1 MSIVTITLNNK
12 NFQLSCD
19 SGAEEQLKNLAASL
33 NARMVGIKR
42 ANPSA
47 SFELSLVMAA
57 LSIQDQLESVNLKL
71 GQVEDG
77 KNSNEGEQFA
87 ETLSTIAQYL
97 ENLAKKI
104 DK

>member
-19 SGAEEQLKNLAASL
+19 TGAEEQLKNLGESL
-33 NARMVGIKR
+33 NNRMIEIKR

-47 SFELSLVMAA
+47 SFELLLVMAA
-57 LSIQDQLESVNLKL
+57 LSIQDHLESITAKFERVNGDK
-71 GQVEDG
+71 GPSED
-77 KNSNEGEQFA
+77 EQFA
-87 ETLSTIAQYL
+87 ETLSTIAEYL

-104 DK
+104 GK

>member
-19 SGAEEQLKNLAASL
+19 EGAEEQLKSLASSL
-33 NARMVGIKR
+33 NARMVEIKR
-42 ANPSA
+42 ANSGA
-47 SFELSLVMAA
+47 SFELLLVMAA
-57 LSIQDQLESVNLKL
+57 LSIQDQLESVNAKFAH
-71 GQVEDG
+71 VEGG
-77 KNSNEGEQFA
+77 KSSNEGEQFA

>member
-19 SGAEEQLKNLAASL
+19 DGAEEQLKNLGVSL
-33 NARMVGIKR
+33 SSRMLEIKR
-42 ANPSA
+42 ANSSA
-47 SFELSLVMAA
+47 SFELLLVMAA
-57 LSIQDQLESVNLKL
+57 LSIQDQLESVTAKFGHNE
-71 GQVEDG
+71 VN
-77 KNSNEGEQFA
+77 KNSGEEEQFA

-104 DK
+104 SK

>member
-19 SGAEEQLKNLAASL
+19 DGAEEQLKNLAASL
-33 NARMVGIKR
+33 SSRMLEIKQS
-42 ANPSA
+42 NSSA
-47 SFELSLVMAA
+47 SFELLLVMAA
-57 LSIQDQLESVNLKL
+57 LSIQDQLESVTAKF
-71 GQVEDG
+71 GHIQGD
-77 KNSNEGEQFA
+77 KNSGEEEQFA

-104 DK
+104 SR

>member
-19 SGAEEQLKNLAASL
+19 EGAEEQLKNLAASL
-33 NARMVGIKR
+33 NTRMVEIKSV
-42 ANPSA
+42 NSSA
-47 SFELSLVMAA
+47 SFELLLVMAA
-57 LSIQDQLESVNLKL
+57 LSIQDQLESVNAKFVH
-71 GQVEDG
+71 VEND